1 MSETGLSIAEVTR
14 AEDCAPVRELF
25 LEYAAQL
32 GFSLCFQ
39 GFDKEVAGLPG
50 DYVRPGGRL
59 LLAHYNGELAG
70 CVALHASHE
79 AAIAEMKRLY
89 VRPQFRGK
97 KIGRALLDRVLDE
110 ARSAGYC
117 AVRLDTIAER
127 MREAVAMYRAYGF
140 KEIAA
145 YRPNPEPSVLY
156 MELEL
161 DSRFDTAGSSA
172 APLSGS
178 ARNDNRT

>member
-1 MSETGLSIAEVTR
+1 MSNAGLTIAEIAR

-70 CVALHASHE
+70 CVALHATKE
-79 AAIAEMKRLY
+79 AGICEMKRLY

-97 KIGRALLDRVLDE
+97 RIGRALVDRVLAE
-110 ARSAGYC
+110 ARSAGYH
-117 AVRLDTIAER
+117 AIRLDTIADK
-127 MREAVAMYRAYGF
+127 MREAVNMYRAYGF

-145 YRPNPEPSVLY
+145 FRPNPEPSVLY

-161 DSRFDTAGSSA
+161 DSDSSA
-172 APLSGS
+172 AALRAC
-178 ARNDNRT
+178 ARNDNR